1 MEIKYSNSLF
11 GKSRPCHPLN
21 KFGQLPSLYCVGFF
35 KCQCHIIQVYK
46 WAESEWVL
54 ELLVFLELFDL
65 LEFFIA
71 WIANGSHDGRQWWWS
86 WWLTII
92 LIMMMVMMVLMVIIK
107 PTVNDLQAEGGG
119 HISCKIRVCDNFVW
133 VPEMSVSVW
142 WSLVS
147 TIKSRNT
154 EECNKSLEKATVDL
168 PGTLHV

>member
-1 MEIKYSNSLF
+1 MENRGPATHWTSLDSF
-11 GKSRPCHPLN
+11 PACTVLASLSASVTSFKSTNEQRVSEFLN
-21 KFGQLPSLYCVGFF
+21 CLFSLNCLIFF
-35 KCQCHIIQVYK
+35 I
-46 WAESEWVL
+46 W
-54 ELLVFLELFDL
+54 
-65 LEFFIA
+65 FFIA
-71 WIANGSHDGRQWWWS
+71 WVANGSHDGRQWWWS

-92 LIMMMVMMVLMVIIK
+92 LIMMMVMMVLMVLMVIIK

-133 VPEMSVSVW
+133 VPEMSVSVC

-154 EECNKSLEKATVDL
+154 EECNKSLEKATVNL

>member
-1 MEIKYSNSLF
+1 MEIKYSNSLC
-11 GKSRPCHPLN
+11 GKLRPCHPLN
-21 KFGQLPSLYCVGFF
+21 KFGRPVPVSHHSSL
-35 KCQCHIIQVYK
+35 QM
-46 WAESEWVL
+46 SREWVSSWIDFFSSNCL
-54 ELLVFLELFDL
+54 ISLN
-65 LEFFIA
+65 FFIA
-71 WIANGSHDGRQWWWS
+71 WIANGSHDGRQWWWP

-92 LIMMMVMMVLMVIIK
+92 LIMMMVMMVQMVIIK
-107 PTVNDLQAEGGG
+107 PTVNDLQAERGG

-147 TIKSRNT
+147 RIKSRNT